1 MRRNDKK
8 SSLHFGFDLG
18 FLIFHDED
26 QTGEKKAACVLGGIF
41 LADLARVGRI
51 CQLGHRTHLGNWL
64 GHTNTARWR
73 VNSDKQTNRN
83 QYGNHS
89 AEEMGTHGEILV
101 DRKPKLKI

>member
-41 LADLARVGRI
+41 LTSLAWVGR
-51 CQLGHRTHLGNWL
+51 RRHLAHSINCGKWL
-64 GHTNTARWR
+64 GHSNTARWR